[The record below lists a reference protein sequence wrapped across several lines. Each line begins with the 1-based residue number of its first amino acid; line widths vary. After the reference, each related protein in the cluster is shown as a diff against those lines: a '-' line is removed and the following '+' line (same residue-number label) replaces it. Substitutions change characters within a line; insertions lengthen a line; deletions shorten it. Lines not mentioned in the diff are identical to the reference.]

1 MYREDY
7 RHHVEGNI
15 GLLSKL
21 ASVQRNKDKERK
33 MNKKLKSMNSLN
45 VDEKIAVR
53 GLVGKMFEK
62 H

>member
-1 MYREDY
+1 M
-7 RHHVEGNI
+7 EGNI

-21 ASVQRNKDKERK
+21 ASVDRNKDKERK

-45 VDEKIAVR
+45 ADEKTAIR
-53 GLVGKMFEK
+53 GMVGKMFDK

>member
-1 MYREDY
+1 M
-7 RHHVEGNI
+7 EGNI

-21 ASVQRNKDKERK
+21 ASVERNKDKERK

>member
-1 MYREDY
+1 
-7 RHHVEGNI
+7 VEGNI

-21 ASVQRNKDKERK
+21 AAVDRNKDKERK
-33 MNKKLKSMNSLN
+33 MNKKLKSMNSLT

-53 GLVGKMFEK
+53 GMVGKAFEK

>member
-1 MYREDY
+1 
-7 RHHVEGNI
+7 VEGNI

-21 ASVQRNKDKERK
+21 ASVDRNKDKERK
-33 MNKKLKSMNSLN
+33 MHKKLKSMNSLN
-45 VDEKIAVR
+45 ADEKIAVR